1 MQPKEDKEGQHRMR
15 DLEIMET
22 IGMIRMKTI
31 IEEGEEMDST
41 NLQQCQV
48 QKETVDMT
56 MMTGTRDH
64 QMTIIEIDNNPIL
77 TKNTRG

>member
-1 MQPKEDKEGQHRMR
+1 MQPKEDKEGQHRMK

-64 QMTIIEIDNNPIL
+64 QMTIIEIGNNLIL

>member
-1 MQPKEDKEGQHRMR
+1 MK

-22 IGMIRMKTI
+22 IEMIRMKTI
-31 IEEGEEMDST
+31 IEEREEMDST

>member
-41 NLQQCQV
+41 NLQQCQA
-48 QKETVDMT
+48 QKETVAMT